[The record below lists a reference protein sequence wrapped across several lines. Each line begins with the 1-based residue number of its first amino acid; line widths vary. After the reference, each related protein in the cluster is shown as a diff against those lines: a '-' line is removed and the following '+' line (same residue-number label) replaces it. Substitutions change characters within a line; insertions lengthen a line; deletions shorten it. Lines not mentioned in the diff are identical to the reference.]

1 MIVDTDTRKEINK
14 LIALRDE
21 SISQAKAYCV
31 ERVTPML
38 STLFEGIRKPNLTHI
53 FVLGYTP
60 AWNDGEECEHNTV
73 AYVSNKSSYPDILEY
88 FERFDDELDWDNP
101 DPKYAL
107 INSNL
112 THETAK
118 DIGRKFVTEYQYLL
132 EEVFGTNWRLE
143 ITFTDDGILLKHDEY
158 DCGY

>member
-1 MIVDTDTRKEINK
+1 MATSTRQEINK

-21 SISQAKAYCV
+21 SISQVKAYCI
-31 ERVTPML
+31 ESVTPML
-38 STLFEGIRKPNLTHI
+38 STLFEEIRQPNLTHI

-73 AYVSNKSSYPDILEY
+73 AYVSNKGNYPDILEY
-88 FERFDDELDWDNP
+88 FERFDSKLDWDNP

-107 INSNL
+107 INSKL
-112 THETAK
+112 AHEKAL
-118 DIGRKFVTEYQYLL
+118 DIGRKFVAENQYIL
-132 EEVFGTNWRLE
+132 EEIFGTNWRLE